1 MAVVIYPNCNEII
14 AKDVPGVA
22 AYVHTV
28 AQRGGAKARSILAA
42 HRDTGASYIE
52 VTRGTHPDSHISL
65 VDPGGNALA
74 IEFGRTGSM
83 GTQPPSKGVHAL
95 QGAF

>member
-1 MAVVIYPNCNEII
+1 MAEVYPDCNEKI

-22 AYVHTV
+22 AYVYTV
-28 AQRGGAKARSILAA
+28 AQRGGNKARAILNR

-52 VTRGTHPDSHISL
+52 VTRGNHPDSHISL

-74 IEFGRTGSM
+74 IEFGRKGTM
-83 GTQPPSKGVHAL
+83 GTGPSRGVHAL

>member
-1 MAVVIYPNCNEII
+1 MAVEIYPDCNEII

-22 AYVHTV
+22 AYVYVV
-28 AQRGGAKARSILAA
+28 AQRGGAKARAILNA

-52 VTRGTHPDSHISL
+52 VTRGNDPDSHISL
-65 VDPGGNALA
+65 VDPGGDALA
-74 IEFGRTGSM
+74 IEFGRTGTM
-83 GTQPPSKGVHAL
+83 GRGTSRGVHAL